1 MSATTTL
8 VKQKSTGRTV
18 HINDVDVA
26 DRQDFCCS
34 GCGKDVVVVKSDAR
48 IRDWHFR
55 HPPDEVCT
63 GGRDTALHDYA
74 VQILLESDSIS
85 LTKSLHIQYSE
96 PRKEVYIY
104 GKRSDVTV
112 KFGGEDVHFEVV
124 VTHDLDEEKIALYKT
139 NKAKCVRIDLTETS
153 LLSAIPETIQEVV
166 LKDIRVKS
174 LIYWNDEIQKEKL
187 KEGFSLKDILVLGIT
202 LTAILVAVKKLF
214 KPKRTTRQ
222 R

>member
-8 VKQKSTGRTV
+8 AKQKSTGRTV

-48 IRDWHFR
+48 KRDWHFR
-55 HPPDEVCT
+55 HPPDEICN
-63 GGRDTALHDYA
+63 GGRDTALHNYA

-85 LTKSLHIQYSE
+85 LAKTLHIQYTE
-96 PRKEVYIY
+96 PRKEVYIS

-112 KFGGEDVHFEVV
+112 KFEGEDVHFEVV
-124 VTHDLDEEKIALYKT
+124 VTHDLDEEKTALYKT
-139 NKAKCVRIDLTETS
+139 NKTKCVRIDLTEKS
-153 LLSAIPETIQEVV
+153 LLSALPETIKEVV
-166 LKDIRVKS
+166 FKDVKVKR
-174 LIYWNDEIQKEKL
+174 LIYWNDEIENEKL
-187 KEGFSLKDILVLGIT
+187 TEGFSLKDILVLGIT

-214 KPKRTTRQ
+214 KPKRKFFR